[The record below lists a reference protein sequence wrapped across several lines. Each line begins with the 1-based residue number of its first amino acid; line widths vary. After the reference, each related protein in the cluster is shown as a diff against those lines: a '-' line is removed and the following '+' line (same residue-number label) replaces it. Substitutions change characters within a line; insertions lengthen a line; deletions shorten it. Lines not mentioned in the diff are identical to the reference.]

1 MEDDINLNELAIIL
15 GLKYNQN
22 ELNKIIPN
30 KKDLKF
36 INAISNILYSDN
48 LNNLYENNDSKESN
62 NSEMIDNF
70 IKNTDINE
78 IGAVKLELYKDSN
91 FIENIKGKDNLL
103 QTPNIN
109 YSEKYLSKLQN
120 DFIKEEIVIMK
131 PIEIKKSDSEKYEI
145 NKKLHRNKKFSKK
158 ENNFKENKDN
168 KKSENIEIKE
178 EEKIE
183 SEKKDG
189 DKKVDKEEMKEVDE
203 NAINDFQNNNY
214 EEKED
219 NDTKKNDGN
228 NNQHQNYRKPYNKK
242 YNKNKSHK
250 DFRQNLNFKKYKNY
264 K

>member
-1 MEDDINLNELAIIL
+1 MEDDINLKELAIIL

-22 ELNKIIPN
+22 ELNKIISN

-36 INAISNILYSDN
+36 INVISNILYSDN
-48 LNNLYENNDSKESN
+48 LDNLYENNDSKDSN
-62 NSEMIDNF
+62 NCEMIDNF
-70 IKNTDINE
+70 IKNADMNE
-78 IGAVKLELYKDSN
+78 IGVVKLELYKDSN

-120 DFIKEEIVIMK
+120 DFVKEEKVIMP
-131 PIEIKKSDSEKYEI
+131 PIEIKRPNSEKYEI
-145 NKKLHRNKKFSKK
+145 NKKFYKNKKFSKK
-158 ENNFKENKDN
+158 ENNLNENKVD

-183 SEKKDG
+183 SEKKEEEE
-189 DKKVDKEEMKEVDE
+189 VDKEDMKEVDE

-214 EEKED
+214 EEKEE
-219 NDTKKNDGN
+219 NDSKKNDGN
-228 NNQHQNYRKPYNKK
+228 NNQHQNYRRPYNKK

-250 DFRQNLNFKKYKNY
+250 DYRQNLNFKKYKNY